1 MEAMTM
7 VLLKVNKASIQDIK
21 ARIEALGPI
30 YIRDFIFFHRTHGTV
45 ISFHGEV
52 GLVEDDAAA
61 EKCAI
66 CGEKHDND
74 LLTDICQSCEAR
86 INEEGSP

>member
-1 MEAMTM
+1 MTM
-7 VLLKVNKASIQDIK
+7 VLLKVNKASLQDIK
-21 ARIEALGPI
+21 SRIEALGPI
-30 YIRDFIFFHRTHGTV
+30 YIRDFIFFDRTHGTV
-45 ISFHGEV
+45 IKFGEV
-52 GLVEDDAAA
+52 GLVEDDTDA
-61 EKCAI
+61 EKCGI